1 MSDKRSSLDLVS
13 NLGDTPTRNF
23 VLNKQR
29 SHELAPIS
37 DVDPELSLDETS
49 YKQKKPRSFNSFLS
63 MNRSTNDDENS
74 GTGMRNW
81 FRKNQNSQ
89 HIIRPLSEFYD
100 KYLNQEEKKITATH
114 IAISPDGQ
122 YICTFDSSKYLL
134 VSCRSYISLY

>member
-29 SHELAPIS
+29 SHELIRIIFGR
-37 DVDPELSLDETS
+37 TS

-63 MNRSTNDDENS
+63 MNRSTGDDENS
-74 GTGMRNW
+74 CNSFTDMRNW

-89 HIIRPLSEFYD
+89 HIIRPYPSF
-100 KYLNQEEKKITATH
+100 TMST
-114 IAISPDGQ
+114 
-122 YICTFDSSKYLL
+122 
-134 VSCRSYISLY
+134 